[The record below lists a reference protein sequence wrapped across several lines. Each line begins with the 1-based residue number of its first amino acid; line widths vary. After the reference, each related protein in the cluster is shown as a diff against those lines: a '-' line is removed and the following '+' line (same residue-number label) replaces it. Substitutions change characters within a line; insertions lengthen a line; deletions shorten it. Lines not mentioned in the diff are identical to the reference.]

1 MAVLRQQ
8 TQVFNK
14 PIGVVRANAGAS
26 QVGEAVSRLAG
37 TIAEEGFRY
46 AGERAEA
53 IGKKAG
59 LSQSIDQVI
68 SIDPMTNMPV
78 GYEAPPSFGTI
89 ATNAYQNMIDQRFQ
103 GSIQSELARKGAEF
117 AASSST
123 ANQYKTRLSNYVES
137 MFNAEGEATPYSQY
151 ITEAGTA
158 YVASTYS
165 TLAKNEAEATRKK
178 LILSRKVASFE
189 GEQNL
194 KHLILAGASSYRIS
208 DEIGKQ
214 LEDNQN
220 LFDVGGKTFKEYTAT
235 IERVQGLKS
244 MYANNELAGIYSG
257 LTEIQ
262 QERFKIGLQEPSVIN
277 ELAKELSIFNLRSL
291 VIDAKT
297 TTNLPTLVAGIE
309 AFSSRVEKYEGL
321 EASVIVDDL
330 TKKITPM
337 LTVSGVMALLADVD
351 PNLRGQ
357 VREELLFSW
366 ITKSLDQVSLTSDSI
381 DIITNALRNESGA
394 NYNDVAELIGGG
406 NGRRISLELQDMSQ
420 TDRETLAKGIEDRN
434 AALGRIE
441 SAEVS
446 ENEEQL
452 RRVTRVLRDG
462 DDLENTYKTI
472 IKRIKSN
479 KKIGETTR
487 DTLLNNLQE
496 IYADESL
503 QRSQE
508 IYLNLPD
515 LERISGLLANPIG
528 SELRDMFKI
537 KRLKE
542 AYGFLK
548 SAYDLQ
554 PAATGSFIDDRI
566 TAIQNQNQTEI
577 DEVRTLTIKNN
588 IGQASKGDLEWYQ
601 TQTIGD
607 TVIVAS
613 TMMQNITVRDTLKN
627 GVVLPKVA
635 DAIENAL
642 NTLDEESLRSALGIF
657 EQYTDTTKTV
667 IGSGDVPLDL
677 MRESLS
683 PKAYAEY
690 SSILYSAKELGIEP
704 LAVAMQLRNYD
715 GNIDA
720 DIKKDLGL
728 GEGSNINKLFG
739 EIDINPLF
747 RREIL
752 SILRVRKAYDAK
764 ITEDT
769 VETVIKSYTKGMR
782 SDSRVIAPQVGD
794 KTFYARRQYF
804 GTEEIIRNREQLFDA
819 MIQTGQHNHLLTGG
833 TAFDAGVAQMGLL
846 FGAELSLGMRAV
858 MEQVGIGGELINRE
872 LVSDKVRTRGGLKIL
887 RTELAY
893 RPVRQAFSEGEARY
907 EVGYKTDL
915 GTFQAIEINGQP
927 WILEKNY
934 ATEKQSGLRFQ
945 AINALNVVN
954 NSGGTM
960 VQKAESSIRYFSTLD
975 HVTEKMFL
983 DSSELQGKFDKILGN
998 GESIKLFRIHRKTYE
1013 ELDQ

>member
-1 MAVLRQQ
+1 MAVVRQQ

-103 GSIQSELARKGAEF
+103 GSIKSELERKGAEF

-194 KHLILAGASSYRIS
+194 KLLILAGASSDRIF

-220 LFDVGGKTFKEYTAT
+220 LFDVGGRTFKEYTAT
-235 IERVQGLKS
+235 IERVQGLNS

-257 LTEIQ
+257 LTDIQ
-262 QERFKIGLQEPSVIN
+262 QERFKIGLQEPSVMS
-277 ELAKELSIFNLRSL
+277 ELATELEILNLRSL

-337 LTVSGVMALLADVD
+337 LTMSGVEALLKDVD

-366 ITKSLDQVSLTSDSI
+366 ITKSLDQVSLTSDNI
-381 DIITNALRNESGA
+381 DTITNALRNESGA
-394 NYNDVAELIGGG
+394 NYRDVAQLIGGD
-406 NGRRISLELQDMSQ
+406 NGKRISLELRDMSQ
-420 TDRETLAKGIEDRN
+420 TDRDALAKGLEDRS

-446 ENEEQL
+446 EREDRL
-452 RRVTRVLRDG
+452 RKAIRIVRKAPNLKLTYEDVITR
-462 DDLENTYKTI
+462 
-472 IKRIKSN
+472 IKRD
-479 KKIGETTR
+479 KKISETTK

-496 IYADESL
+496 MYADENL

-508 IYLNLPD
+508 IYLNLPE
-515 LERISGLLANPIG
+515 LERISGLLANPAD
-528 SELRDMFKI
+528 SELRDMFKDE
-537 KRLKE
+537 RLKE
-542 AYGFLK
+542 VYGYLK

-577 DEVRTLTIKNN
+577 DEVRSLTIRNN
-588 IGQASKGDLEWYQ
+588 IGQASKEDVEWYQ
-601 TQTIGD
+601 GQTLGD
-607 TVIVAS
+607 TVIIAS
-613 TMMQNITVRDTLKN
+613 TMMQNSTVRNTLKN

-657 EQYTDTTKTV
+657 EQYADTTKTV
-667 IGSGDVPLDL
+667 IGSGNVPLDL

-704 LAVAMQLRNYD
+704 LAVALQLRNYD

-769 VETVIKSYTKGMR
+769 VKTVIKSYTKGMR

-804 GTEEIIRNREQLFDA
+804 GTEEIIINREQLFDA

-954 NSGGTM
+954 KSGGTM
-960 VQKAESSIRYFSTLD
+960 AQKSDASIKYLSTLD
-975 HVTEKMFL
+975 HVTEKMFV
-983 DSSELQGKFDKILGN
+983 DNSELQGKFDKILGI
-998 GESIKLFRIHRKTYE
+998 GESIKLFRIYRKAYE

>member
-1 MAVLRQQ
+1 MAVVRQQ

-68 SIDPMTNMPV
+68 SIDPITNMPV

-103 GSIQSELARKGAEF
+103 GSIQSELERKGAEF

-194 KHLILAGASSYRIS
+194 KNLILAGASSYRIS
-208 DEIGKQ
+208 DEIAKQ

-220 LFDVGGKTFKEYTAT
+220 LFDVGGRTFKEYTAT
-235 IERVQGLKS
+235 IERVQGLNS

-262 QERFKIGLQEPSVIN
+262 QERFKIGLQEPSVMN
-277 ELAKELSIFNLRSL
+277 ELAKELSISNLPSL

-309 AFSSRVEKYEGL
+309 SFSSRVEKYKGL

-337 LTVSGVMALLADVD
+337 LTMSGVETLLKDVD
-351 PNLRGQ
+351 PNLKGQ

-394 NYNDVAELIGGG
+394 NYKDVAELIGGD
-406 NGRRISLELQDMSQ
+406 NGKRISIELRDMSQ

-434 AALGRIE
+434 AALGRIG
-441 SAEVS
+441 SAEIL
-446 ENEEQL
+446 ENEERL
-452 RRVTRVLRDG
+452 RKVTRVLRDG

-472 IKRIKSN
+472 TEKIKSN

-487 DTLLNNLQE
+487 DTLLNNLNE

-508 IYLNLPD
+508 LYLGLSE
-515 LERISGLLANPIG
+515 LERISGLLANPAG
-528 SELRDMFKI
+528 SKLRDLFKSE
-537 KRLKE
+537 RLKE

-554 PAATGSFIDDRI
+554 PAATGSFIDDRM
-566 TAIQNQNQTEI
+566 TAIRNQNQTEI
-577 DEVRTLTIKNN
+577 DEVRALTIKNN
-588 IGQASKGDLEWYQ
+588 IGQASKEDVEWYEGHKL
-601 TQTIGD
+601 GD
-607 TVIVAS
+607 TVIIAS
-613 TMMQNITVRDTLKN
+613 TMMQNITVRNTLKD

-667 IGSGDVPLDL
+667 INSGTVPLDL

-739 EIDINPLF
+739 EININPLF

-872 LVSDKVRTRGGLKIL
+872 LVSDKVRTRGGLRIL
-887 RTELAY
+887 KTELAY
-893 RPVRQAFSEGEARY
+893 RPVRQAFNEGEARY

-960 VQKAESSIRYFSTLD
+960 GEKSEASIRYLSTLD
-975 HVTEKMFL
+975 HITEKMFL
-983 DSSELQGKFDKILGN
+983 DNSELQGKFDKILGV
-998 GESIKLFRIHRKTYE
+998 GESIKLFRIYRKTYE
-1013 ELDQ
+1013 ELN